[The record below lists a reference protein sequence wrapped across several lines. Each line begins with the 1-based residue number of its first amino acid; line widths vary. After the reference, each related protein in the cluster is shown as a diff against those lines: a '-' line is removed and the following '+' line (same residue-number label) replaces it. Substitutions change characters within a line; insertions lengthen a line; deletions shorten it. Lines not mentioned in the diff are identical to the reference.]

1 MDRYPALMTSLTNA
15 AEAPAERLLR
25 IFENF
30 EDAPEGGWS
39 AAEQQELLQQLTLL
53 AKLARTDA
61 PDSLAQQLLC
71 MMIEAKKRQLA
82 VPDSQALHHAR
93 IAARALIAAQR
104 KQHFSRNSHLYAMAA
119 SVFLFFG
126 IGSMLLID
134 TPTTSSTTQLQTQ
147 ASLQSEHPQLTAIPA
162 PIGPVH
168 NPQRLSDMIAKRE
181 KMRQGTCVFPEALM
195 LAEADRSIYLKHVVK
210 GDITSDYREQEIANR
225 LMQNVRCD
233 YTPMLMKNS
242 IS

>member
-1 MDRYPALMTSLTNA
+1 MDRYQALMTSLTDA
-15 AEAPAERLLR
+15 TEAPADRLLR

-39 AAEQQELLQQLTLL
+39 AAEQQALLQQLTLL
-53 AKLARTDA
+53 AKLAQTDA

-71 MMIEAKKRQLA
+71 MVAEVKRQQLA
-82 VPDSQALHHAR
+82 EPDSRALHHAR
-93 IAARALIAAQR
+93 IAAKALIAAQR
-104 KQHFSRNSHLYAMAA
+104 KRHFGRNNHIYAMAV
-119 SVFLFFG
+119 SIFLFFG

-134 TPTTSSTTQLQTQ
+134 TPTTSSATHLQTQ
-147 ASLQSEHPQLTAIPA
+147 ASLQSEHMQFVAMPA
-162 PIGPVH
+162 LVAPAY

-225 LMQNVRCD
+225 LMQSVRCD

-242 IS
+242 VS